1 MRCPITS
8 TGSSARPARRRAAAW
23 LLALSSVA
31 LAALAA
37 AAGPNLLPAE
47 QAFRL
52 SARVLDP
59 STLEVR
65 YNVADGYYLYRDKL
79 RMSVEPPPAAS
90 GTPLLPPGL
99 AIEDAF
105 FGKVQTYRGL
115 VVVRVPLSG
124 ARPGTGLTLVAD
136 SQGCADV
143 GVCYPPQ
150 SQRLALKV
158 PAAGASPEPPVEA
171 VPARKLF
178 FN

>member
-1 MRCPITS
+1 M
-8 TGSSARPARRRAAAW
+8 
-23 LLALSSVA
+23 
-31 LAALAA
+31 
-37 AAGPNLLPAE
+37 
-47 QAFRL
+47 
-52 SARVLDP
+52 
-59 STLEVR
+59 
-65 YNVADGYYLYRDKL
+65 
-79 RMSVEPPPAAS
+79 
-90 GTPLLPPGL
+90 
-99 AIEDAF
+99 
-105 FGKVQTYRGL
+105 

-171 VPARKLF
+171 VPAGKSF